1 MKDLLISYKNVE
13 LWEKLNE
20 NFAIEIVPNT
30 EKEYR
35 VFTRNKNA
43 TIYYDPDNICE
54 SSFTHEL
61 LHINLKYHE
70 FYIGAAV
77 MQFMKTD
84 PLLDRLFPKELI
96 DHIGN
101 VLDHLKMFNL
111 YLKMGYDPAKFIYDY
126 SDKKI
131 NDGIINNIKRNY
143 RIGKKINS
151 NVVHYF
157 AGKLSAILGDVNSQ
171 HDYHNAEIEFQNID
185 QELYNVFA
193 SLFVEV
199 INHDY
204 EKADFMYNYRDMA
217 GKFHEQLVDWK
228 NNNEFV

>member
-1 MKDLLISYKNVE
+1 MKDLLISNRNEE
-13 LWEKLNE
+13 LWEKLDEKFN
-20 NFAIEIVPNT
+20 IEIVPNT
-30 EKEYR
+30 EKEYS
-35 VFTRNKNA
+35 VFTRSENA
-43 TIYYDPDNICE
+43 IIYYDPTNICE

-70 FYIGAAV
+70 FYISGA
-77 MQFMKTD
+77 MKNNMRSD
-84 PLLDRLFPKELI
+84 YLLDRLFPTELI

-101 VLDHLKMFNL
+101 VLDHLKMFKL

-126 SDKKI
+126 SDKKV
-131 NDGIINNIKRNY
+131 DDSVINNIKRNY
-143 RIGKKINS
+143 RIGNKINS
-151 NVVHYF
+151 NAVHYF
-157 AGKLSAILGDVNSQ
+157 AGKLSAIMGDVNSEHNY
-171 HDYHNAEIEFQNID
+171 HDAEIEFQNID
-185 QELYNVFA
+185 QELYNAFA

-204 EKADFMYNYRDMA
+204 ENADFMYNYRDIA